1 MFSLKNGDD
10 EAIEHWNKI
19 KNNKKLSS
27 TLIAMSA
34 FCNTFNDTDDNYS
47 REFGVIDAESP
58 EFKAK
63 AAKVKIPT
71 AKQIQLNKKQLAKIK
86 NIGKKH
92 SGGKK

>member
-1 MFSLKNGDD
+1 LFSLKNGDD
-10 EAIEHWNKI
+10 ERVENWKKI
-19 KNNKKLSS
+19 QNKKRALSALAAAS
-27 TLIAMSA
+27 I
-34 FCNTFNDTDDNYS
+34 FCNAFTDTDDNYS
-47 REFGVIDAESP
+47 REFGVIDTESP

>member
-1 MFSLKNGDD
+1 MYSLKNGDD
-10 EAIEHWNKI
+10 ERVENWKKI
-19 KNNKKLSS
+19 QNKKRALSALAAAS
-27 TLIAMSA
+27 I
-34 FCNTFNDTDDNYS
+34 FCNTFTDTDDNYS
-47 REFGVIDAESP
+47 REFGVIDTESP

-71 AKQIQLNKKQLAKIK
+71 AKHIQLNKKQLAKIE

>member
-1 MFSLKNGDD
+1 MFSLKNSDD
-10 EAIEHWNKI
+10 ESVENWKKI
-19 KNNKKLSS
+19 QNKKRALSA
-27 TLIAMSA
+27 LAAVSA
-34 FCNTFNDTDDNYS
+34 FCNTFNDTDDNCS
-47 REFGVIDAESP
+47 REFGVIDTESP

>member
-10 EAIEHWNKI
+10 
-19 KNNKKLSS
+19 
-27 TLIAMSA
+27 
-34 FCNTFNDTDDNYS
+34 
-47 REFGVIDAESP
+47 ESP